1 MAESFDFKVVVLGA
15 TSVGKTSLIYRYCNG
30 TFLNETISTIGAA
43 FFAHTLVHC
52 GKEVTLMLWDTAGE
66 ERFRSVAPSLL
77 RGASGIVLVFDV
89 QSYDTF
95 RELDIYMDLFL
106 DMFEVNDDAELPV
119 ILLGNKIDLEK
130 RDVSDDKVREWMNRN
145 RVTHFRYV
153 CAKTGE
159 GVDEA
164 FMELVEVLLSDGNV
178 VKGEQLRIPNSR
190 QSTCC

>member
-1 MAESFDFKVVVLGA
+1 MTASFDFKVVVLGA

-43 FFAHTLVHC
+43 FFAHTLVHR

-89 QSYDTF
+89 QSYVSF
-95 RELDIYMDLFL
+95 RELDIYMDMFL
-106 DMFEVNDDAELPV
+106 DMFEVNDDVELPV
-119 ILLGNKIDLEK
+119 ILLGNKIDLEG
-130 RDVSDDKVREWMNRN
+130 RDVDDDKVQEWMKKN
-145 RVTHFRYV
+145 RVTHFKYV

-159 GVDEA
+159 NVDEA
-164 FMELVEVLLSDGNV
+164 FMELVEVLLSEGNV

-190 QSTCC
+190 RGRCC